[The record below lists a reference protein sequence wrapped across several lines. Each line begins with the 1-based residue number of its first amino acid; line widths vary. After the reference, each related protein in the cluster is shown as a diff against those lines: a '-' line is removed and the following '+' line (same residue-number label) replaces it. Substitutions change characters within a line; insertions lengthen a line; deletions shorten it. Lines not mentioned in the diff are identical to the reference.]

1 MASSDNVYQYSS
13 PSYHM
18 YNFNPLPIAPIDRS
32 SSSAYMD
39 CQDHEDFEAEY
50 DVYDDNLESSPSK
63 TLTTV
68 AVKVINPE
76 KKSESKLFMLRN
88 VGIDKLDSL
97 SEVKHMIFDHFG
109 GKIVSA
115 DLKFDV
121 VYFRGNKCVCL
132 LNADDMNDVKKLFR
146 SSDGHN
152 VTLWCMGCSR
162 KRKGKCAIVLDPDGT
177 DSECEY
183 PAKRPK
189 KK

>member
-1 MASSDNVYQYSS
+1 
-13 PSYHM
+13 M
-18 YNFNPLPIAPIDRS
+18 YNFNPLPIAPIDRA
-32 SSSAYMD
+32 SSSAYMGR
-39 CQDHEDFEAEY
+39 QDHEDFEAEY

-97 SEVKHMIFDHFG
+97 PELKHVILDQFG
-109 GKIVSA
+109 GEIVSA

-121 VYFRGNKCVCL
+121 GYFRGNKRVCL